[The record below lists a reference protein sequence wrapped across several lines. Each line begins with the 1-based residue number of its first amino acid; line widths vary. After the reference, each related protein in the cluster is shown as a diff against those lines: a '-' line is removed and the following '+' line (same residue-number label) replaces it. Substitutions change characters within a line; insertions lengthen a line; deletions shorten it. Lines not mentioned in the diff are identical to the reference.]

1 MDLIVKPDGWLH
13 LGGARY
19 RCALGRTGIIG
30 EKKEG
35 DGATPAGRF
44 ALRRLYYRA
53 DRMAPPKTGLPVS
66 VIGESDGWCDDP
78 ASARY
83 NTLVRLPNDESHE
96 NLWRNDGLY
105 DIVVQIGHN
114 DDPAVPGL
122 GSGIFLHVA
131 APDYAPTRGCVALSL
146 DDLRSVIA
154 ASDTGTSLHIMRL
167 S

>member
-19 RCALGRTGIIG
+19 RCTLGRNRIAADKI
-30 EKKEG
+30 EG

-131 APDYAPTRGCVALSL
+131 APDYVPTRGCVALSL

-154 ASDTGTSLHIMRL
+154 ECDTGTSLHIMRL